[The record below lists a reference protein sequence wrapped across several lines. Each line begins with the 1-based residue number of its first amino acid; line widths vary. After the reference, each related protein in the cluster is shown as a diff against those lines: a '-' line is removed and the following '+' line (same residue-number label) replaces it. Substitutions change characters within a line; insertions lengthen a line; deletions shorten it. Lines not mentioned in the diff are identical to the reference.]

1 MEEGK
6 VRSSRR
12 GQFNLHCRQCAC
24 HPTSLLPH
32 TPDWRG
38 EMKGTSDKQNQ
49 MVMVRGH
56 EQEIDKIETEKG
68 GGGVAVRK
76 RRQGWLRGVCGVR
89 ACGWIDWK
97 KWGSGRMEGKK
108 DTGEKR
114 VGEKKHGGK
123 APGCLQHRR
132 KNRGGLGREEEGDE
146 KNFE

>member
-68 GGGVAVRK
+68 GGG
-76 RRQGWLRGVCGVR
+76 
-89 ACGWIDWK
+89 
-97 KWGSGRMEGKK
+97 E
-108 DTGEKR
+108 
-114 VGEKKHGGK
+114 
-123 APGCLQHRR
+123 
-132 KNRGGLGREEEGDE
+132 
-146 KNFE
+146 